1 METVNTNDKGV
12 KFVVSLAGASD
23 KNADSRFMIE
33 QNHSPAILV
42 EDGLSTLLPTLE
54 ITLHASFC
62 VQDMLERR
70 VTDSG
75 VWVRDSQLGEWKQV
89 PTVQIYVLGYPCTPW
104 SLWHAWKQVNH
115 FTQIVDDFVKVVG
128 SFFFVDAFINIYHI
142 ICFEFAFRWC
152 LCPYLFHHL
161 GEARGKASKIQQ
173 QNRCSQASRHCVS
186 RSPSCGFSNASK
198 PWQLAV
204 RNQQEQPWLM
214 ARRLSMIWRQARFL
228 CDLLLRHYGL

>member
-54 ITLHASFC
+54 ITLHACFC

-104 SLWHAWKQVNH
+104 SL
-115 FTQIVDDFVKVVG
+115 
-128 SFFFVDAFINIYHI
+128 
-142 ICFEFAFRWC
+142 
-152 LCPYLFHHL
+152 
-161 GEARGKASKIQQ
+161 
-173 QNRCSQASRHCVS
+173 
-186 RSPSCGFSNASK
+186 
-198 PWQLAV
+198 
-204 RNQQEQPWLM
+204 
-214 ARRLSMIWRQARFL
+214 
-228 CDLLLRHYGL
+228 

>member
-1 METVNTNDKGV
+1 MGPWQSAWWVEASPNSPNLRARISVHSLELVTRLKAGQSFYTNSRWFCESGRV
-12 KFVVSLAGASD
+12 IFFRWCIYQYLSL
-23 KNADSRFMIE
+23 
-33 QNHSPAILV
+33 
-42 EDGLSTLLPTLE
+42 
-54 ITLHASFC
+54 
-62 VQDMLERR
+62 
-70 VTDSG
+70 
-75 VWVRDSQLGEWKQV
+75 
-89 PTVQIYVLGYPCTPW
+89 
-104 SLWHAWKQVNH
+104 
-115 FTQIVDDFVKVVG
+115 
-128 SFFFVDAFINIYHI
+128 HI

-173 QNRCSQASRHCVS
+173 RNRCSQASRHCVS

-204 RNQQEQPWLM
+204 RNQQQPWLM

>member
-128 SFFFVDAFINIYHI
+128 SFFFRWCIYQYLSHNLLW
-142 ICFEFAFRWC
+142 ICFSLMFVSVLVSPLR
-152 LCPYLFHHL
+152 
-161 GEARGKASKIQQ
+161 RGKGKGFQDPAAKPLFAGIKTLRLTKPKLWVFECVEAMAARSTESTGTALTDGKKAQHDLEASAI
-173 QNRCSQASRHCVS
+173 SLWFAT
-186 RSPSCGFSNASK
+186 
-198 PWQLAV
+198 
-204 RNQQEQPWLM
+204 
-214 ARRLSMIWRQARFL
+214 
-228 CDLLLRHYGL
+228 